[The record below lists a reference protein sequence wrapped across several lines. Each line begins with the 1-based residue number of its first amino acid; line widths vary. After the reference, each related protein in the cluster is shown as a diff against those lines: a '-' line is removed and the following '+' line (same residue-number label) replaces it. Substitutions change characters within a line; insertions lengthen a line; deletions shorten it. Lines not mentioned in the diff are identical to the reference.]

1 MALFDMTVR
10 FVALAVAAAAVF
22 VAPGCDEPA
31 DDRFAKVT
39 LSGRTFDLELA
50 LDDEKRFVG
59 LSGRESI
66 PADGGMLFVF
76 PDNKVRASAFVMRD
90 CPVDIDIIF
99 LDRSARIIAMH
110 AMKAEPPRTEDEK
123 QLDSTGTNPK
133 YEARLKK
140 YPSAFPTQYV
150 IELKGGT
157 LAELNPPLKTG
168 QKIKLDETGLK
179 KRAR

>member
-1 MALFDMTVR
+1 MALFELLTR
-10 FVALAVAAAAVF
+10 TLPIAALLCATLAM
-22 VAPGCDEPA
+22 PGCNEPA

-39 LSGRTFDLELA
+39 LSGRTFELELA
-50 LDDEKRFVG
+50 LDDEKRFTG

-66 PADGGMLFVF
+66 PEDGGMLFVF
-76 PDNKVRASAFVMRD
+76 PDSKVRSSAFVMRD

-110 AMKAEPPRTEDEK
+110 AMKAEPPRAEDEK
-123 QLDSTGTNPK
+123 ELDSTGVNQK
-133 YEARLKK
+133 YESRLKK
-140 YPSAFPTQYV
+140 YPSRFPTQYV

-168 QKIKLDETGLK
+168 QKITLDEAGLK